1 MRETNEL
8 LFDTCAMIQIAGP
21 VPLQADTAKAVEN
34 AAKTGRLRVS
44 PISAWEIAMAV
55 ARGRINTTLTALRF
69 FDTFLERTGSQL
81 CALEPEVLTLSVS
94 LPGQFHKDPMDRILV
109 STARHNGFTLVT
121 SDSAILAYGKLG
133 HVKVLA
139 C

>member
-1 MRETNEL
+1 MNEMPEL

-21 VPLQADTAKAVEN
+21 EPLQAETAAAVETAAKA
-34 AAKTGRLRVS
+34 GRLRVS

-55 ARGRINTTLTALRF
+55 DRGRINTTLTALRF
-69 FDTFLERTGSQL
+69 FNTFLERTGSQL
-81 CALEPEVLTLSVS
+81 CSFDPEVLIHSVT
-94 LPGQFHKDPMDRILV
+94 LPGHFHKDPIDRILV
-109 STARHNGFTLVT
+109 STARSYSFTLVT
-121 SDSAILAYGKLG
+121 SDKAILAYGKLG